1 MSEQSVV
8 PIDQILPHKLPLV
21 ALMGRPIF
29 PGIFTPIM
37 IGNPMDVKVIDE
49 AVARDGLIGLVML
62 ASESESPTIMDLYK
76 VGTVAKIVKKIN
88 LPDGGVNIFI
98 STLKRFRIKKALN
111 PANPIVGAVE
121 YLDDEEDDTSEVKAL
136 TRALISEMKQ
146 ISENNPL
153 FSEEMRL
160 NMINIDHPGKI
171 ADFIASILN
180 IDKGEQQKIL
190 EVLNVRKRMEQVLV
204 FIKKEQE
211 LLRIQKRIQKEINE
225 KIEKS
230 QRDYFLK
237 EELKAIKTE
246 LGMTTDAK
254 SSEYQRF
261 KDKLDTFKFEGEIK
275 EVVEQELE
283 KFNLMDPNSGEF
295 IITRNYLDTIANLPW
310 NEPVPEPFDLT
321 VARGILENDHYGL
334 KDVKSRIV
342 EYLAV
347 RKLKRDSKGSIVC
360 LVGPPGVGKTS
371 VGKSVAHALGKEFFR
386 FSVGGMRD
394 EAEIKGHR
402 RTYIGAMPGK
412 ILQGLKIVK
421 TKDPVFMIDEIDKMG
436 VSFQGD
442 PASALLEVL
451 DPEQNNSFRDHYLDL
466 PFDISYIFF
475 IVTANTLDTIPH
487 PLLDRME
494 IIQLPGYIDTEKL
507 EIAKRYLVPKSLTK
521 NGLRKNQVKYTR
533 ESLLYIANGYAR
545 EAGVRNFE
553 KNLDKIHR
561 KLAKQ
566 LVETE
571 EAAGKVHTHKQDKA
585 GNISAEE
592 KGIPENTQTIS
603 LAASEG
609 AALEKRP
616 EKNPAAENG
625 MVEKFVIDKKLI
637 EKYLGKPLFPEG
649 EIKKAD
655 RPGMS
660 MGLAWTSMGGD
671 TLVIEATAVPGKEGL
686 TLTGKMGDTMKE
698 SGAIAMTVARKLGI
712 EQYGIDA
719 AWFEKNH
726 IHLHI
731 PEGATPKDG
740 PSAGITMATALLS
753 MLRNKTITAKLVM
766 TGELSLTGQVLPIG
780 GLKEKTIAAQ
790 RNKARHII
798 IPKQNLRDLDD
809 IPDIVKKG
817 IEFHPVERF
826 EDVLALALPD

>member
-1 MSEQSVV
+1 MPDQSVV
-8 PIDQILPHKLPLV
+8 PLDQILPHKLPLV

-37 IGNPMDVKVIDE
+37 IGNPTDVKVIDE
-49 AVARDGLIGLVML
+49 VVSGDALIGLVML
-62 ASESESPTIMDLYK
+62 QNETETPVIGDLYT
-76 VGTVAKIVKKIN
+76 VGTAAKIVRKIN

-98 STLKRFRIKKALN
+98 STLKRFKIKKALH
-111 PANPIVGAVE
+111 ANAPIVGAVE
-121 YLDDEEDDTSEVKAL
+121 YLEDEEDNTAEVKAL

-180 IDKGEQQKIL
+180 IDKAEQQKVL
-190 EVLNVRKRMEQVLV
+190 ELLNVRKRMEQVLV

-261 KDKLDTFKFEGEIK
+261 KDKIDAFKFEGEIK
-275 EVVEQELE
+275 ETVEQELE
-283 KFNLMDPNSGEF
+283 KFSLMEPNSAEF
-295 IITRNYLDTIANLPW
+295 IVTRNYLDVIVSLPW
-310 NEPVPEPFDLT
+310 GDPPPENFDLKM
-321 VARGILENDHYGL
+321 AWEILEADHYGL
-334 KDVKSRIV
+334 TDVKNRIA

-347 RKLKRDSKGSIVC
+347 RKLRGSRNVKAKSGGKSGGRYPGGSIIC

-371 VGKSVAHALGKEFFR
+371 VGRSIARALGKEFFR

-421 TKDPVFMIDEIDKMG
+421 TRAPIFMIDEIDKMG
-436 VSFQGD
+436 ASYQGD

-451 DPEQNNSFRDHYLDL
+451 DPEQNFSFRDHYLDL
-466 PFDISYIFF
+466 PFDISQIFF
-475 IVTANTLDTIPH
+475 IVTANTLDTIPV

-494 IIQLPGYIDTEKL
+494 IIEIPGYIDMEKL
-507 EIAKRYLVPKSLTK
+507 EIARRYLVPKSIEK
-521 NGLRKNQVKYTR
+521 NGLKRNQVRYTKD
-533 ESLLYIANGYAR
+533 SLLHIANGYAR
-545 EAGVRNFE
+545 EAGVRTFE

-566 LVETE
+566 IIEDMEKLPG
-571 EAAGKVHTHKQDKA
+571 GKDGGKPLYAVDKKA
-585 GNISAEE
+585 
-592 KGIPENTQTIS
+592 
-603 LAASEG
+603 
-609 AALEKRP
+609 
-616 EKNPAAENG
+616 
-625 MVEKFVIDKKLI
+625 VEKH
-637 EKYLGKPLFPEG
+637 LGKPLFPLDVV
-649 EIKKAD
+649 KKAD
-655 RPGMS
+655 KPGMS
-660 MGLAWTSMGGD
+660 LGLAWTSMGGD
-671 TLVIEATAVPGKEGL
+671 TLIIEAVSSPGKGGL
-686 TLTGKMGDTMKE
+686 VLTGKMGDTMKE
-698 SGAIAMTVARKLGI
+698 SAAIAMTVARKAGI
-712 EQYGIDA
+712 ERYGIDSE
-719 AWFEKNH
+719 WFENNQ

-753 MLRNKTITAKLVM
+753 LFRGRVVTGELAM

-780 GLKEKTIAAQ
+780 GLKEKTVAAR
-790 RNKARHII
+790 RNYVKDII
-798 IPKQNLRDLDD
+798 IPRQNMRDIDD
-809 IPDIVKKG
+809 IPDHVKKS
-817 IEFHPVERF
+817 ISFHPVDRF
-826 EDVLALALPD
+826 DEVLTIALPE